1 MIGREEMGCRI
12 YISGNSKRLVRAGDG
27 VEVAR
32 SQMLNGADGA
42 DGDDDDDDDD
52 DE

>member
-1 MIGREEMGCRI
+1 MIGREKMGCRI
-12 YISGNSKRLVRAGDG
+12 YISGSSKRLVRAGDG

-32 SQMLNGADGA
+32 SQMLNGAD
-42 DGDDDDDDDD
+42 DGDDYD